1 MKEFRELT
9 PEEKALVQDNVA
21 LAQFLFHQQWS
32 RLRRR
37 ADYGIDPDDLL
48 SQAYY
53 GLIRAA
59 LRYRD
64 YGEEKGYSE
73 ESISTGKFFGVFA
86 RKSIIGQM
94 LDHLRK
100 IDHVHTLVR
109 KDYKAVMEKGF
120 ASGKSESQIAEETG
134 LTVERVQKVVRMV
147 QSKPVNLEDSL
158 SGSPDQTVGEGISA
172 RGSVE
177 SSALEASLR
186 EAWVAR
192 WESLPDLH
200 RVVISLKYF
209 IGLELPEIA
218 EETGESLVNI
228 RAVHKEAL
236 LEIHEAFVSRL
247 LGA

>member
-1 MKEFRELT
+1 MKEVRELT
-9 PEEKALVQDNVA
+9 PEEKGLVQDNVA
-21 LAQFLFHQQWS
+21 LAQFLFHQQWA
-32 RLRRR
+32 RLRRK

-59 LRYRD
+59 MRYRS

-73 ESISTGKFFGVFA
+73 ESIATGKFFGVFA

-100 IDHVHTLVR
+100 LDHVHSIVR
-109 KDYKAVMEKGF
+109 KDYKAVME
-120 ASGKSESQIAEETG
+120 SGLANGKTEEEVAEDTG
-134 LTVERVQKVVRMV
+134 LSIERIQKVVRMV
-147 QSKPVNLEDSL
+147 QSRPVNLEDSL
-158 SGSPDQTVGEGISA
+158 SGSTDQTVGEQLSA
-172 RGSVE
+172 QGGVE

-186 EAWVAR
+186 EAWVTR
-192 WESLPDLH
+192 WESLPEFH
-200 RVVISLKYF
+200 RVVIALKYF

-218 EETGESLVNI
+218 EETGETLLNV
-228 RAVHKEAL
+228 RAVHKESL
-236 LEIHEAFVSRL
+236 LEIHQAFVSRL